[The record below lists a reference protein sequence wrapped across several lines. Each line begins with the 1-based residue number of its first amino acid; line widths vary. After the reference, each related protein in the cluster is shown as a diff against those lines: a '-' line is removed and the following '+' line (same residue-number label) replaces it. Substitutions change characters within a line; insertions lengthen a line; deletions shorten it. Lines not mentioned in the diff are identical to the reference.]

1 MVQQVMPRRNELIDP
16 AIANVDAAL
25 MVFSLAEPPFE
36 AANATRFLVSAE
48 AAAVPVRVLLNKADL
63 LSPEQLNAVMEQV
76 RPCIQLGNPSLY
88 YFCTLPRLCHACIT
102 RIGCGTC
109 RGPM

>member
-1 MVQQVMPRRNELIDP
+1 MVQQVIPRRNELIDP

-48 AAAVPVRVLLNKADL
+48 AAGVPVRVLLNKADL
-63 LSPEQLNAVMEQV
+63 LSQEQLDDIMKQV
-76 RPCIQLGNPSLY
+76 FPRIQLGIPSGL
-88 YFCTLPRLCHACIT
+88 LLNCIKAA
-102 RIGCGTC
+102 RRVYCEDWL
-109 RGPM
+109 R